1 MRRSHMAAAT
11 LGLASWVLAGS
22 LFLGEDVAVSAQDA
36 TSAPV
41 EVTMET
47 PTASAEPR
55 ADAVDGESAPSA
67 MPSAGVGPGF
77 ASGGTG
83 PLSLGALVGAGVAAI
98 FALRERFKN
107 R

>member
-1 MRRSHMAAAT
+1 MRRSHMAATT
-11 LGLASWVLAGS
+11 LGLAPWVLAGS
-22 LFLGEDVAVSAQDA
+22 LFLGGDAAVSAQAA
-36 TSAPV
+36 TPAPV
-41 EVTMET
+41 EVTTET
-47 PTASAEPR
+47 PSASAAPQ
-55 ADAVDGESAPSA
+55 ADPVGGETAPSA
-67 MPSAGVGPGF
+67 MPSAGVGPGL